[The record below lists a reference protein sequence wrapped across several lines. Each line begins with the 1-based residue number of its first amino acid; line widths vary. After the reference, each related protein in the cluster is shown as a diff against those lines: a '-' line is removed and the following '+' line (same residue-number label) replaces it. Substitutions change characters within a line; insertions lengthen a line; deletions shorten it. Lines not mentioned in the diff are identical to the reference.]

1 MRTEVRMV
9 EIEKV
14 GTEESEE
21 VYEKEGEVE
30 AKEEFRLAWVWVE
43 GWRGR
48 LRAAGDIVERERY
61 EWSEGKVKRMY
72 VCL

>member
-1 MRTEVRMV
+1 MAR
-9 EIEKV
+9 EKV
-14 GTEESEE
+14 YVDVHEVEDAGDEERGREATEE
-21 VYEKEGEVE
+21 Y
-30 AKEEFRLAWVWVE
+30 RLAWMWVE

-61 EWSEGKVKRMY
+61 EWSEGKVKRLY

>member
-1 MRTEVRMV
+1 MV

>member
-1 MRTEVRMV
+1 MV

-14 GTEESEE
+14 ETEESEE

>member
-1 MRTEVRMV
+1 MGRVAV
-9 EIEKV
+9 ESFKV
-14 GTEESEE
+14 EDVEEIC
-21 VYEKEGEVE
+21 EKENEKE
-30 AKEEFRLAWVWVE
+30 AKEEFRLAWMWVE

-61 EWSEGKVKRMY
+61 EWSEGKAKRLY